1 MMASLDRLAAT
12 PATATYG
19 ADVTKELLVWL
30 TAALVV
36 FALLAVVGVV
46 GMFTRRIGA
55 STVIRG
61 GDRRRA
67 ALTPPAIAHRPEVR
81 DAQGESPGVSGIA
94 LACGHRL
101 PVA

>member
-1 MMASLDRLAAT
+1 MASLDRLAAT

-46 GMFTRRIGA
+46 GMFT
-55 STVIRG
+55 SENWCL
-61 GDRRRA
+61 DRHPWWG
-67 ALTPPAIAHRPEVR
+67 PP
-81 DAQGESPGVSGIA
+81 ESGSDPTCNG
-94 LACGHRL
+94 
-101 PVA
+101 P